1 MEAEALHAAHPPQP
15 HLLHQLLQKGP
26 MMVLR
31 SSLPPLSHSTNR
43 SAASPQP
50 SKAQV
55 SPTASRPLATT
66 DLMLPIVVVSR
77 IQVLAL
83 VSCTIMFLI
92 NFEFETFFILN
103 FKKLILFFLIK
114 YGRIFFTQ
122 VLAGI
127 DLICYC

>member
-1 MEAEALHAAHPPQP
+1 MKVEAEALHAAHPPQP

-92 NFEFETFFILN
+92 NF
-103 FKKLILFFLIK
+103 
-114 YGRIFFTQ
+114 
-122 VLAGI
+122 
-127 DLICYC
+127 